1 MEKCWLEGSFQR
13 GLDCFVVNNCYVG
26 IFYLEGKLKLSH
38 VILKFSW
45 AKLEARFEFS
55 LIMEKLWDTQI
66 NTRIYWNRSFAVSD
80 LFIWLQSIKFY
91 TFHCHIL
98 KNIDVWKRWFINETE
113 NKLLLLSVSFTY
125 LSWVLSELRETLF
138 LTGFILKS
146 TEKA

>member
-1 MEKCWLEGSFQR
+1 MEKCWLEGSFQH

-80 LFIWLQSIKFY
+80 LFICLQSIKFY

-98 KNIDVWKRWFINETE
+98 KNIDVWKGDSSMRQKINCCSFQWVLPIWVGFCL
-113 NKLLLLSVSFTY
+113 NSGKLFFLQVSF
-125 LSWVLSELRETLF
+125 
-138 LTGFILKS
+138 
-146 TEKA
+146 